1 MSNQD
6 LALACPLLLPCA
18 ADAVRFVTAVVT
30 HLLGCIFLY
39 MGENMKGGWLDRG
52 FDYAASRDAPVPDQ
66 YLLCTFYVL
75 ATLSSE
81 GNVGELVPE
90 TMLEMV
96 FCLLLMIISTTLF
109 IYVLGEISSLVMKMD
124 DEVCPLFA
132 LSFSVSFSS
141 FISSSLPLCRDPSLF
156 QSVRPSLHLSIFLPV
171 CLTFPV
177 DLVYLSISPSIHP
190 SFNPSI
196 PPSTSRDC
204 IGSRLMPLD
213 LGLTGTR

>member
-1 MSNQD
+1 
-6 LALACPLLLPCA
+6 
-18 ADAVRFVTAVVT
+18 
-30 HLLGCIFLY
+30 
-39 MGENMKGGWLDRG
+39 
-52 FDYAASRDAPVPDQ
+52 
-66 YLLCTFYVL
+66 
-75 ATLSSE
+75 
-81 GNVGELVPE
+81 
-90 TMLEMV
+90 
-96 FCLLLMIISTTLF
+96 
-109 IYVLGEISSLVMKMD
+109 MKMD

-196 PPSTSRDC
+196 PPSTSRYC